1 MLRCAEYTAEQF
13 QITREMLDAWVLRSH
28 ALAGEAVREGVFQ
41 PVHCPC
47 MGRRAG

>member
-28 ALAGEAVREGVFQ
+28 ALAGEAVREACSA
-41 PVHCPC
+41 VHCPC